1 MVKILTSLAH
11 FYQRF
16 ISPLFGPHCRFYP
29 SCSSYFI
36 QAVETHGA
44 CKGLWLSLRRIFRC
58 HPLNEGGIDL
68 VPAVSCSH
76 SNSSS
81 HVLQSNYDDGF
92 QDENL
97 NEPRHGINS
106 STKESHLR
114 HGH

>member
-44 CKGLWLSLRRIFRC
+44 YKGLWLSLRRISRC
-58 HPLNEGGIDL
+58 HPLNEGGVDL
-68 VPAVSCSH
+68 VPGQACSH
-76 SNSSS
+76 SIPPSSI
-81 HVLQSNYDDGF
+81 LQGNHNDRF
-92 QDENL
+92 QDKNL
-97 NEPRHGINS
+97 NEPKSGINS
-106 STKESHLR
+106 STKESLLH